1 MIDITFANAWVLWLL
16 LLIPVWGLLHFY
28 FEKRR
33 TAYVFLPTLKAL
45 ENAPRAF
52 REKTRSLPFFLRL
65 ASVTLLIIALARP
78 KGTVGARKVKTEGID
93 IVLALDIS
101 ASMLA
106 KDFKPD
112 RLEAS
117 KEMAVEF
124 IKGRPDDRIGLVI
137 FAGESFTMCPLT
149 TDHASLIN
157 LISQIKTG
165 MVEDGTAIGDGLAT
179 AVSRLKNSKS
189 ASKVV
194 VLLTDGVNN
203 RGNLAPLTAGEI
215 AATFGVRVYSIGVGT
230 MGKALSPV
238 ALYADGKYQ
247 FDYIDVKIDEA
258 TLTQISE
265 MTGGKYFRATDNES
279 LKSVYAEIDQM
290 EKTLFEVKEFENK
303 PDRFFGVL
311 AASILLLASEF
322 LLRHLY
328 YKGIP

>member
-1 MIDITFANAWVLWLL
+1 MIDISFAHSWVLWFLL
-16 LLIPVWGLLHFY
+16 LLPLWAIFHFY
-28 FEKRR
+28 REKKR
-33 TAYVFLPTLKAL
+33 TAAIHLPTLQVLSSLPKT
-45 ENAPRAF
+45 F
-52 REKTRSLPFFLRL
+52 KEKTRALPFFLRL
-65 ASVTLLIIALARP
+65 AAVGLLLVALARP
-78 KGTVGARKVKTEGID
+78 KGTVGARNVKTEGID

-117 KEMAVEF
+117 KEMAIEF

-179 AVSRLKNSKS
+179 AVSRLKNSQS
-189 ASKVV
+189 SSKVV

-238 ALYADGKYQ
+238 ALFSDGKYQ

-258 TLTQISE
+258 SLSQISE
-265 MTGGKYFRATDNES
+265 LTGGKYFRATDNES
-279 LKSVYAEIDQM
+279 LKSIYAEIDQM

-303 PDRFFGVL
+303 PDRFFWVL
-311 AASILLLASEF
+311 ATAIILLGAEF
-322 LLRHLY
+322 LLKHLY